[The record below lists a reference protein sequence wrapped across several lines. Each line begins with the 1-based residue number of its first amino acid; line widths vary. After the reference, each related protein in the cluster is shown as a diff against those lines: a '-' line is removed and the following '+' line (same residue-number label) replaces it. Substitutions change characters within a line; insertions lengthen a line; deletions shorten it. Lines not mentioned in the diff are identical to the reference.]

1 MNLIIGKIRNTS
13 NSGEVY
19 DKFSTKNLS
28 TFLLIFS
35 LFLVFFLP
43 KEILFENSSKFCLH
57 HLLLHFD
64 CPGCGMTRALHSFL
78 HGEFKLAFYYNYA
91 IVPFIILIIQYL
103 ISSILPKNIEAIL
116 KRATVYLF
124 TSTIMIKYFISLID
138 YFHW

>member
-1 MNLIIGKIRNTS
+1 MNQITEKIRKTS
-13 NSGEVY
+13 ICKGVY
-19 DKFSTKNLS
+19 DNFSTKNLS

-35 LFLVFFLP
+35 LLFVFFLP
-43 KEILFENSSKFCLH
+43 KEILFQNSPKFCLH

-78 HGEFKLAFYYNYA
+78 HGEFQLAVFYNYA

-103 ISSILPKNIEAIL
+103 ISSKLPKHMENIL
-116 KRATVYLF
+116 KRAAVYLF

-138 YFHW
+138 YFNR